1 MRKSQ
6 DSTEITEKRVNRK
19 IQWDKPRTVKK
30 FAYANE
36 QNKPEQPK
44 NLWLIKQK
52 KSIHL
57 NILIILYFVCLFFIL
72 YFVCLLFFIFFL
84 CLLFFILFILFYFV
98 CFVFL
103 YNIFAKTVLHK
114 QKGEK
119 EKSEDKR
126 EKSENVRKSTEIT
139 EKRVSVKFEL
149 KEGKNQWDKR
159 RTVKK
164 CA

>member
-84 CLLFFILFILFYFV
+84 CLLFFILFILFYLV

-103 YNIFAKTVLHK
+103 YNIFAKLFRINKKERRKNRRINVKSQKMCGRVL
-114 QKGEK
+114 
-119 EKSEDKR
+119 KSLK
-126 EKSENVRKSTEIT
+126 NV
-139 EKRVSVKFEL
+139 
-149 KEGKNQWDKR
+149 
-159 RTVKK
+159 
-164 CA
+164 